1 MKTIG
6 VLFLMLFFIN
16 WYMQIYK
23 IGEYS
28 GRIDAFD
35 NSVAHNFITYRHAVI
50 KYDFH
55 AKDESDEEINDW
67 HRYISDD
74 DVEDDDD
81 DMSSD
86 DEDDDDVDSAITAG
100 LDEDDLEFA
109 NELEKDMDLAG
120 MDLDDEDEEDD
131 DDDEY
136 DDDDLDS
143 DYDDDDFDDNFDDD
157 DDDDL

>member
-55 AKDESDEEINDW
+55 AKGESDEEINIADLREYLPPDYEMHANHDW
-67 HRYISDD
+67 HARISDGFVFVWGEAD
-74 DVEDDDD
+74 AKHIALTRKLMKYSYSIGENQNGTLQPIGMALPNFIPENSLVSRTGSNRYKTD
-81 DMSSD
+81 
-86 DEDDDDVDSAITAG
+86 
-100 LDEDDLEFA
+100 
-109 NELEKDMDLAG
+109 NE
-120 MDLDDEDEEDD
+120 
-131 DDDEY
+131 Y
-136 DDDDLDS
+136 
-143 DYDDDDFDDNFDDD
+143 
-157 DDDDL
+157 